1 MFVVPEN
8 LTFLFQE
15 LVPDLSNVR
24 LTTTYPKREYTSEDH
39 SKSLREL
46 SLTPNAS
53 IIVSPV
59 SDQQT
64 NRLLSSRIFLL
75 IYINLSVPMSFIPN
89 MTMCSN
95 YSPSYRQNH

>member
-1 MFVVPEN
+1 MIVSIETEISGFY
-8 LTFLFQE
+8 LTVYMQC
-15 LVPDLSNVR
+15 
-24 LTTTYPKREYTSEDH
+24 
-39 SKSLREL
+39 L